1 MNLSSTKLHTASF
14 LTNAVP
20 LHGSTQKWTRAL
32 GCFAQKHCYASH
44 LLCPSSIRPLAPA
57 PLEGLEG
64 LLQGA
69 EHQLGL
75 QLRGLHWEHGRLA
88 VRRGEA
94 AHVDL
99 RVRPLELSR
108 NEGLRLEGVMENAS
122 AHLLVPTFYIPDSV
136 STAPSKASEG
146 VQEGPLSHD

>member
-20 LHGSTQKWTRAL
+20 MHGSTQKWSRAL

-99 RVRPLELSR
+99 RVRPGTEQKR
-108 NEGLRLEGVMENAS
+108 GVEVRRGYGECISPLVSSN
-122 AHLLVPTFYIPDSV
+122 LLYT
-136 STAPSKASEG
+136 
-146 VQEGPLSHD
+146 